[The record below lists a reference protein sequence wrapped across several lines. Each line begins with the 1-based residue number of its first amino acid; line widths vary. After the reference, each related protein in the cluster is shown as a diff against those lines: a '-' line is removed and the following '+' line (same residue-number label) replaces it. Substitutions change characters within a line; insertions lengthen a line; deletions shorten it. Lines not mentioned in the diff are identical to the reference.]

1 MVNMNGVNGKR
12 LERTLKGRWLAG
24 VCAGIAEYFEI
35 DPVLIRVLFVV
46 TAFMGGLG
54 IVAYL
59 AGWVL
64 MPEQGES
71 ASIVEKLVNKS

>member
-1 MVNMNGVNGKR
+1 MVNMNGANGKR

-24 VCAGIAEYFEI
+24 VCAGIAEYFDI

-46 TAFMGGLG
+46 TAFVGGLG

-71 ASIVEKLVNKS
+71 ASIVEKLVNKN

>member
-1 MVNMNGVNGKR
+1 MGNMNGMNGKR

-24 VCAGIAEYFEI
+24 VCAGIAEYFDV
-35 DPVLIRVLFVV
+35 DPVLVRLAFVV
-46 TAFMGGLG
+46 TAFIGGVG

-59 AGWVL
+59 AGWAL

-71 ASIVEKLVNKS
+71 ASIVEKFVNKN